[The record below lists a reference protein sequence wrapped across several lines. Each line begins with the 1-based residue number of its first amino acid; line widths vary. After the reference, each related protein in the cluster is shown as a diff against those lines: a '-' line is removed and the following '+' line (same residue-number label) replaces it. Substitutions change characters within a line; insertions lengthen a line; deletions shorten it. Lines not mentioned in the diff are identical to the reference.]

1 MKKERSDV
9 RFILWRKRVDKTLL
23 KDGLTP
29 IPTWLVKQWQIKEV
43 FDFSD
48 GHVKVSVKWDNSS
61 YDGVVSTVHYENRD
75 QYRLEIKDPAHQWLI
90 NSYFHSYEVLVIQAQ
105 QSETYEFLDIEFDPE
120 TKVFYLHDYYKHE

>member
-48 GHVKVSVKWDNSS
+48 GPVKVAVRWDNSS
-61 YDGVVSTVHYENRD
+61 YDGVLSTVHYENRD

-90 NSYFHSYEVLVIQAQ
+90 NSYLHSYEVLVIQAQ

-120 TKVFYLHDYYKHE
+120 NKVF